1 MRLDWLAL
9 KVPPLALTVGAAIV
23 MVVIQAAFGR
33 TTSVRPEIAIPIGI
47 AAALA
52 GLLLAFR
59 GVLDFRRAQTTVDP
73 RHPEQSARLVTTGVY
88 RWTRNPMYL
97 GFVAA
102 LAGLAIALQ
111 SVAGLAIASLAA
123 VYLQRFQIHPEE
135 RILQRRFGDAFN
147 VYLGQVR
154 RWL

>member
-1 MRLDWLAL
+1 
-9 KVPPLALTVGAAIV
+9 
-23 MVVIQAAFGR
+23 
-33 TTSVRPEIAIPIGI
+33 
-47 AAALA
+47 
-52 GLLLAFR
+52 
-59 GVLDFRRAQTTVDP
+59 
-73 RHPEQSARLVTTGVY
+73 
-88 RWTRNPMYL
+88 MYL

-111 SVAGLAIASLAA
+111 SVAGFAIASLAA

-135 RILQRRFGDAFN
+135 RILQRRFGDAFI

>member
-23 MVVIQAAFGR
+23 MVVVTATFGR
-33 TTSVRPEIAIPIGI
+33 TTSVRPEVAIPIGI

-52 GLLLAFR
+52 GLLLALR
-59 GVLDFRRAQTTVDP
+59 GVIDFRRAQTTIDP

>member
-23 MVVIQAAFGR
+23 MVVVTATFGR
-33 TTSVRPEIAIPIGI
+33 TTSVRPEVAIPIGI

>member
-1 MRLDWLAL
+1 MRLDWLEL
-9 KVPPLALTVGAAIV
+9 RVPPLALTVGAAIV
-23 MVVIQAAFGR
+23 MAVVSAAFGR
-33 TTSVRPEIAIPIGI
+33 TTSMSPELATPMGI

-52 GLLLAFR
+52 GLMLAFR
-59 GVLDFRRAQTTVDP
+59 GVIEFRSAQTTVDP
-73 RHPEQSARLVTTGVY
+73 LHPEQSARLVTTGVY

-111 SVAGLAIASLAA
+111 SVAGLAIACLAA

-135 RILQRRFGDAFN
+135 RVLQRRFGDAFN
-147 VYLGQVR
+147 VYVGQVR

>member
-1 MRLDWLAL
+1 MRLDWLEL

-23 MVVIQAAFGR
+23 MVVVPAAFGR
-33 TTSVRPEIAIPIGI
+33 TTSVRPEVAIPIGI

-52 GLLLAFR
+52 GLLLALR
-59 GVLDFRRAQTTVDP
+59 GVIDFRCAQTTVDP
-73 RHPEQSARLVTTGVY
+73 WHPEQSARLVTTGVY

-123 VYLQRFQIHPEE
+123 VYLQRFQIHPEV
-135 RILQRRFGDAFN
+135 RTLQRRFGDAFN

>member
-1 MRLDWLAL
+1 MRLDWLEL

-23 MVVIQAAFGR
+23 MVVVPAAFGR
-33 TTSVRPEIAIPIGI
+33 TTSVRPEVAIPIGI

-52 GLLLAFR
+52 GL
-59 GVLDFRRAQTTVDP
+59 
-73 RHPEQSARLVTTGVY
+73 
-88 RWTRNPMYL
+88 
-97 GFVAA
+97 
-102 LAGLAIALQ
+102 
-111 SVAGLAIASLAA
+111 
-123 VYLQRFQIHPEE
+123 YLQKFQIHPEE

>member
-1 MRLDWLAL
+1 MRLDWLEL

-23 MVVIQAAFGR
+23 MVVVPAAFGR
-33 TTSVRPEIAIPIGI
+33 TTSVRPEVAIPIGI

-52 GLLLAFR
+52 GLLLAFW
-59 GVLDFRRAQTTVDP
+59 GVIDFRRAQTTVDP

>member
-1 MRLDWLAL
+1 MRLDWLEL

-23 MVVIQAAFGR
+23 MVVVPAAFGR
-33 TTSVRPEIAIPIGI
+33 TTSVRPEVAIPIGI

-52 GLLLAFR
+52 GLLLAFW
-59 GVLDFRRAQTTVDP
+59 GVIDFRRAQTTVDP

-154 RWL
+154 PWL

>member
-1 MRLDWLAL
+1 MRLDWLEL

-23 MVVIQAAFGR
+23 MVVVPAAFGR
-33 TTSVRPEIAIPIGI
+33 TTSVRPEVAIPIGI

-52 GLLLAFR
+52 GLLLALR
-59 GVLDFRRAQTTVDP
+59 GVIDFRRAQTTVDP

>member
-1 MRLDWLAL
+1 MRLDWLEL

-23 MVVIQAAFGR
+23 MVVVPAAFGR

-52 GLLLAFR
+52 GLLLALR
-59 GVLDFRRAQTTVDP
+59 GVIDFRCAQTTVDP

-135 RILQRRFGDAFN
+135 RILQPRFGDAFN